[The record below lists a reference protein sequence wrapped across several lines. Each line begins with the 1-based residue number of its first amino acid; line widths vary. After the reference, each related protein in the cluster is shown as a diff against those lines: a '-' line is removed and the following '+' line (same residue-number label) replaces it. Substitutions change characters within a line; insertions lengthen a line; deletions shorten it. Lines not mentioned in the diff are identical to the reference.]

1 VSSPRRDA
9 LAEELRIANQYEH
22 ASVMITTNLDFAE
35 WSSVF
40 GDAKMTTAL
49 LWIGAQRPARRVLGR
64 RRHDAHGGGRR
75 RAWPEGFRART
86 G

>member
-9 LAEELRIANQYEH
+9 LAEELRIANLYEH

-35 WSSVF
+35 WSRVF

-49 LWIGAQRPARRVLGR
+49 L
-64 RRHDAHGGGRR
+64 
-75 RAWPEGFRART
+75 
-86 G
+86 